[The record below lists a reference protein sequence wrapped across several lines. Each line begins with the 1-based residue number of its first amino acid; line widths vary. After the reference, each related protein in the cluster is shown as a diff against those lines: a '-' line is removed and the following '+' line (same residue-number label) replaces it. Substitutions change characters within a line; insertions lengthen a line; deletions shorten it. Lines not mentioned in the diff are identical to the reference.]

1 MLFGDQLKCEE
12 IQLENPILNITKAIA
27 VVELH
32 AFETIIILSLVA
44 METAAIFPYSLQK
57 GNAYV
62 NIGNSQKPT
71 IIHHTVVYT
80 EELH

>member
-1 MLFGDQLKCEE
+1 LH
-12 IQLENPILNITKAIA
+12 AIA
-27 VVELH
+27 VLELH
-32 AFETIIILSLVA
+32 GFEIIIILSLVA

-62 NIGNSQKPT
+62 NIGNSQKLP

-80 EELH
+80 KELHMEAFYK

>member
-1 MLFGDQLKCEE
+1 
-12 IQLENPILNITKAIA
+12 LNIKKAIA

-57 GNAYV
+57 RNAYI

-71 IIHHTVVYT
+71 IIHHMVVYT
-80 EELH
+80 EELHNKR